1 MEVWRWLGGR
11 RGAATYVSP
20 RRTNGSGSQCETR
33 RLILPSGFPSLAT
46 IGRGSLL
53 GGASQWICSELRRE
67 QTNIGGARGWSSGSG
82 IHQRVIGFLGVAGW
96 PRADRV
102 CNLPPRHSHRQ
113 AEHLTP
119 TLFQSTSLFKSFCGF
134 VELMC
139 AE

>member
-1 MEVWRWLGGR
+1 MVVG
-11 RGAATYVSP
+11 GAATYVSLRINRSTYAIDLEHGLSIFP
-20 RRTNGSGSQCETR
+20 HCFFPFATISEGLHLGATSSGSGLS
-33 RLILPSGFPSLAT
+33 
-46 IGRGSLL
+46 RG
-53 GGASQWICSELRRE
+53 E
-67 QTNIGGARGWSSGSG
+67 TNIGGARGWSSGSG

-134 VELMC
+134 VEQMC